1 MDGHLTAEIST
12 SAVRDNMAVLRG
24 LLGEG
29 VKLCPAVKANCYG
42 HGTAMLLE
50 TICRSADMLGVA
62 TAQEAIELRDM
73 GCDLPI
79 LVFLSPFG
87 WGPDGDALEELIAR
101 NVTLTLGAPGEVE
114 MAAAAARRAAAT
126 VDVHVNIDTG
136 MNRSGVP
143 VRSAE
148 TLVSQVRAA
157 GGLQLRGLY
166 THFASADEADKTSA
180 KHQLKCFKQIV
191 STIGRE
197 GLVIHAANSAAVIDL
212 PESHLDMVRPGISVY
227 GYQPSDEMHRKVALR
242 PALRLTGRLLLVKDV
257 PAGGRCG
264 YGLTYTFEKPGR
276 IGLVP
281 IGYADGYL
289 RCLSNRST
297 MRVCGCDVPVRG
309 RVSMDQTIVD
319 LSDVPQAE
327 AGDEVEII
335 SSDGA
340 SRHSV
345 ENLARLAGTIPYEIT
360 TRLGRRV
367 RRRARGDED

>member
-1 MDGHLTAEIST
+1 MDGHLRAEIST
-12 SAVRDNMAVLRG
+12 SAVRANLAVLRG

-29 VKLCPAVKANCYG
+29 VKLCPAVKADCYG
-42 HGTAMLLE
+42 HGAAILLE
-50 TICRSADMLGVA
+50 TICQSADMLAVA
-62 TAQEAIELRDM
+62 TAQEAIELREM

-87 WGPDGDALEELIAR
+87 WASDGGALAESVAR
-101 NVTLTLGAPGEVE
+101 GVTLTLGSPGEVE
-114 MAAAAARRAAAT
+114 MTAAAAKRTGAT

-143 VRSAE
+143 ARGAE
-148 TLVSQVRAA
+148 ALVSQIRAA
-157 GGLQLRGLY
+157 RGLRLRGLY

-180 KHQLKCFKQIV
+180 GRQLKRFQQIV
-191 STIGRE
+191 GTIGRE
-197 GLVIHAANSAAVIDL
+197 GLIIHAANSAAVIDL

-227 GYQPSDEMHRKVALR
+227 GYQPSDEMHRRVALR
-242 PALRLTGRLLLVKDV
+242 PALRLVGRLLLVKDV

-319 LSDVPQAE
+319 LSDVPQAR

-335 SSDGA
+335 SNDGA
-340 SRHSV
+340 CPHSV
-345 ENLARLAGTIPYEIT
+345 ENLARLAGTIPHEIT

-367 RRRARGDED
+367 RREKVD